1 MSLYRTFCEHM
12 VGITPEQSLV
22 VAFSGG
28 LDSTVLLAL
37 AVRFASE
44 HEVAVRAVHIKHG
57 LQAAGDAWPAHCAK
71 VAAELGVSCD
81 TIEVQVQLGA
91 RISVEAAARQAR
103 YQAFHNI
110 MHEHDILLTGHHLDD
125 QAETLLLALK
135 RGAGLAG
142 LASMPLKRA
151 FGPGEQWRPLLTS
164 SRQSLEVFAE
174 QTGLRWVEDPSNS
187 ESDFDRNFLRN
198 KIFPLLLAQWPSFSH
213 TAARSAQLCAEQMTL
228 AKELAASDVPPLVN
242 RHGGLDVRGLQALTE
257 ARRNNALRTWLQQQG
272 VHTSR
277 VQLTA
282 CWQEVALA
290 RADASPCITLGPQQ
304 LRRYQGALYVV
315 PEPTKAQPLANL
327 VSEQWLDAGV
337 GRLRLRWVEQGAT
350 LLGEL
355 DLTQLQLVFNQ
366 FGLRA
371 QPLGRAGS
379 RPLKKL
385 WQEYAIPPWLRP
397 QMPLLLMG
405 EQLVAVPGLF
415 VSAPYSPPTSGPG
428 WQLEWQVKA

>member
-81 TIEVQVQLGA
+81 TIEVQVKLGA

-103 YQAFHNI
+103 YQAFNNI
-110 MHEHDILLTGHHLDD
+110 MHKHDILLTGHHLDD

-213 TAARSAQLCAEQMTL
+213 TAARSAELCAEQMAL
-228 AKELAASDVPPLVN
+228 ANELAAIDIPPLVN
-242 RHGGLDVRGLQALTE
+242 QHSGLSIEGLQALSVP
-257 ARRNNALRTWLQQQG
+257 RRHNALRTWLQQRG
-272 VHTSR
+272 VQTSR
-277 VQLTA
+277 IQLTTL
-282 CWQEVALA
+282 WQEVALA
-290 RADASPCITLGPQQ
+290 RVDATPCMILGHHQ
-304 LRRYQGALYVV
+304 LRRYQGHFYVIG
-315 PEPTKAQPLANL
+315 ETAKAQPLANL

-337 GRLRLRWVEQGAT
+337 GRLRLCWVEKGAT

-355 DLTQLQLVFNQ
+355 DLTQLQLAFNQ